1 MKARKIAF
9 LLVLSL
15 GLLWFTENFPVYRY
29 FEPQSTGWTLW
40 MSYAKDLIQPFAFYF
55 FLCIGEKWLK
65 TWRSRALVAFGL
77 PTLMEF
83 AQDLYYRIWAGYQH
97 TLVYF
102 GAFDPL
108 DLLMYAIGVALA
120 VLVERQVFAK
130 IFKFWE

>member
-15 GLLWFTENFPVYRY
+15 GLLWFSEDFPIYRY
-29 FEPQSTGWTLW
+29 FEPQSSVWKWW

-65 TWRSRALVAFGL
+65 TWRSRALLAFGL
-77 PTLMEF
+77 PTLLEF
-83 AQDLYYRIWAGYQH
+83 AQGLYHQIRASYQH
-97 TLVYF
+97 TLLYA

-108 DLLMYAIGVALA
+108 DILMYALGVALA
-120 VLVERQVFAK
+120 VLVERKLLARVLN
-130 IFKFWE
+130 FW